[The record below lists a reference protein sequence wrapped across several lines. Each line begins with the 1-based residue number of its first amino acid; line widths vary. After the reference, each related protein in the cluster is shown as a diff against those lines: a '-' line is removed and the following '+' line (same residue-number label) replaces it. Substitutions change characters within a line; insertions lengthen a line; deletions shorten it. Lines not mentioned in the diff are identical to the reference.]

1 MSRIDHLVEILI
13 QATPRQLQMLLANM
27 NTVDGSKIRAAR
39 NARTEKYFSA
49 APKPHHCL
57 TFGVYKDTVDYMAE
71 IGTDAWLSQS
81 VNHQTKNATIVRVRK
96 A

>member
-1 MSRIDHLVEILI
+1 MTNIDQIAETLKAL
-13 QATPRQLQMLLANM
+13 TPRQLQKVLATTPNR
-27 NTVDGSKIRAAR
+27 DGSEIKR
-39 NARTEKYFSA
+39 NRIARTEKYFAA

-57 TFGVYKDTVDYMAE
+57 TWDVYRDVTDYMAE

-96 A
+96 L